1 MEKELHQ
8 LKESPTKAELAKELN
23 EIKTSYTKLL
33 ANYTELT
40 DSFKKQQE
48 EITAI
53 NRSAKALSDQIER

>member
-1 MEKELHQ
+1 VEKELHQ

-48 EITAI
+48 EIIAI
-53 NRSAKALSDQIER
+53 NR